1 MNRSSLAVARMLRC
15 LLSLL
20 VAVALCGAPLA
31 RADNLADEADLQF
44 KLGAAAYQKGDFTSA
59 LEHFLASNRLVPNR
73 NVVFNI
79 ARTYEE
85 LHVAPDAYRYY
96 VDALKGESRA
106 DQKQRIEEALR
117 RVAPQVAVLKVTTE
131 PPGATVYLDRRDLGA
146 RSSTPANLGLSGGRH
161 KVIVELAGYES
172 AERDNVELTVGKE
185 QDVSFTL
192 VPILGSVHV
201 EGDEGATVRVDTAS
215 SSVAGTVPCTIQVTP
230 GRHILV
236 VEKPG
241 YAEQDVPIEVPP
253 RGNVTARA
261 HLSAETGSVVVNTD
275 IRDALITID
284 DQPSGFTPA
293 VLNVPIGRHK
303 LRVTLSGFRPVEQTI
318 DVSKQS
324 QVKLDLSLTTAE
336 EVTAASRYTESI
348 EDAPAS
354 VTIITAQELRAM
366 NYPTIAEAVRGVR
379 GIYLSSDTS
388 YTDIGVRGFSL
399 PGTYG
404 NRILILVDGHPTND
418 NYIWSSYVGF
428 DGRVDID
435 DIERIEI
442 IRGPGSV
449 LYGTSAFFGVINLVT
464 RSHDMPTHAEAK
476 VDTVLGAGRGRVTGY
491 WRAGKDAGAWM
502 SVAAAHGSGA
512 DYHFE
517 ELRTGSN
524 VLGNNLGQNACQ
536 PGGAPS
542 SANGVDANGL
552 PCDGNARGVDGFNAF
567 TLNGSAWFKSF
578 TLEWFLTTRKK
589 FLPAGEYATTFND
602 PNTNFTDTRGFVVA
616 RFEPKLT
623 KDVQLFVRAHADM
636 YNFDDFL
643 AYPSPTVNP
652 NSNGP
657 ENDVYRG
664 RWGGLEARVQYTGDK
679 LRLMAG
685 GEIIDHLQT
694 LQASDTT
701 VAPVLFDDKG
711 NPGRNDPFLVGAGYV
726 NADIVPTPAVKISAG
741 ARIDYYSSIVNP
753 QFLDIFNPR
762 LAFILKPSKRDTI
775 KILGGKAFRAPS
787 VYELYYQ
794 SSEQYRAGAQCL
806 TGEASCDLKPEQVIS
821 TEIEYSHRFSP
832 TVTGLVSTYGNYV
845 TNLIGLTN
853 VADPNGGPDRQE
865 YRNSTNPVFVVGGEA
880 ELRREWRQGWM
891 LSGSVSVSRAGFI
904 TSVDDGGGKSHQCI
918 GLVQSC
924 GALGEVANSP
934 LVLASIKGAVPIIG
948 RQLMVM
954 SRLSFEGQRYD
965 NAITTGTGA
974 PQGTT
979 DPGLIWDIVFSGEI
993 ERLGVR
999 YAVGA
1004 YNVMDWAYQAVP
1016 SVEFPERVIPQAGRT
1031 YLASVGASF

>member
-1 MNRSSLAVARMLRC
+1 MLRY
-15 LLSLL
+15 LAL
-20 VAVALCGAPLA
+20 VLFAVVLFGAPLA

-44 KLGAAAYQKGDFTSA
+44 RLGAQAYQKGDFTSA

-96 VDALKGESRA
+96 VDALKGETRA

-117 RVAPQVAVLKVTTE
+117 RVAPQVAVLKVTTD
-131 PPGATVYLDRRDLGA
+131 PPGATLYLDRKDLGA
-146 RSSTPANLGLSGGRH
+146 RGNTPANLGLSGGRH

-172 AERDNVELTVGKE
+172 AERDNVELVVGRE

-201 EGDEGATVRVDTAS
+201 EGDEGATVKLDTVS
-215 SSVAGTVPCTIQVTP
+215 NPVSCTVPCTFQATP

-236 VEKPG
+236 VEKNG
-241 YAEQDVPIEVPP
+241 YAEQDVPVEVPP

-261 HLSAETGSVVVNTD
+261 HLAAETGAVVVNTD

-284 DQPSGFTPA
+284 DQPSGFTPT

-303 LRVTLSGFRPVEQTI
+303 LRVTLSGFRPIEQMI
-318 DVSKQS
+318 DVSKQG
-324 QVKLDLSLTTAE
+324 QVKLDLSMSPAE

-379 GIYLSSDTS
+379 GMYLSSDTS

-418 NYIWSSYVGF
+418 DYIWSSYVGF

-464 RSHDMPTHAEAK
+464 RSHDQPTHGEAK
-476 VDTVLGAGRGRVTGY
+476 VDTVLGVGRGRVTGY
-491 WRAGKDAGAWM
+491 WRAGKEAGAWM
-502 SVAAAHGSGA
+502 SVAAAHGAGS

-524 VLGNNLGQNACQ
+524 VGFQNPDQNACQ
-536 PGGAPS
+536 PGAAPS
-542 SANGVDANGL
+542 SSNGVDYYGL
-552 PCDGNARGVDGFNAF
+552 PCDGTARGVDSFSAF
-567 TLNGSAWFKSF
+567 TVNGAAWWKSL
-578 TLEWFLTTRKK
+578 TLEWFFTRREK
-589 FLPAGEYATTFND
+589 FLPAGEYGTTLDD
-602 PNTNFTDTRGFVVA
+602 PNTEFTDTRAFVVA
-616 RFEPKLT
+616 RFEPKLG
-623 KDVQLFVRAHADM
+623 KDVQLFVRAHLDL
-636 YNFDDFL
+636 YNFDDYL
-643 AYPSPTVNP
+643 GYPSPAMNP
-652 NSNGP
+652 SSNGP
-657 ENDVYRG
+657 EYDLYRG

-685 GEIIDHLQT
+685 GEIIDHFQT
-694 LQASDTT
+694 LQESTTT

-726 NADIVPTPAVKISAG
+726 NADILPAPALKISAG
-741 ARIDYYSSIVNP
+741 ARLDYYQTIVNP

-762 LAFILKPSKRDTI
+762 LALIVKPSKRDTV
-775 KILGGKAFRAPS
+775 KILAGKAFRAPS

-806 TGEASCDLKPEQVIS
+806 TGESSCDLKPEQVYS
-821 TEIEYSHRFSP
+821 GEVEYSHRFSS
-832 TVTGLVSTYGNYV
+832 TVTGLVSAYTNYV
-845 TNLIGLTN
+845 TNLIGLEN
-853 VADPNGGPDRQE
+853 VTDPTTGAVKNE
-865 YRNSTNPVFVVGGEA
+865 YRNSTNPVFVLGGEA
-880 ELRREWRQGWM
+880 EVRREWRQGWM
-891 LSGSVSVSRAGFI
+891 LSGSVSVSRAGFV
-904 TSVDDGGGKSHQCI
+904 TTVDDPGGKSHQCI
-918 GLVQSC
+918 GLGVSC
-924 GALGEVANSP
+924 AGLGEVPNSP

-965 NAITTGTGA
+965 NAVAVGA
-974 PQGTT
+974 SVPQGTS

-1004 YNVMDWAYQAVP
+1004 YNVMDWQYQAVP
-1016 SVEFPERVIPQAGRT
+1016 SVEFPERLIPQQGRT
-1031 YLASVGASF
+1031 FLASISASF